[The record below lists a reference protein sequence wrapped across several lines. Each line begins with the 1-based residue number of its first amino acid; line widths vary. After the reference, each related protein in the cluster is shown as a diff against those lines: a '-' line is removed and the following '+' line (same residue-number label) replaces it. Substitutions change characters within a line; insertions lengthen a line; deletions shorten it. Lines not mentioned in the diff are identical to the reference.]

1 MKVQQLLRKLET
13 KKLHYGKYLY
23 KLALANPFAPW
34 FRTEFQKD
42 GNLKFLKSK
51 IDEYQTLYDL
61 GRPMYKSV
69 YRSELPINENEF
81 LDAKDLCIN
90 LLNANDYRIRVE
102 RWNGFCI
109 YNNDKDFLL
118 NLCDKMRVSARE
130 FWEPK
135 LESIDAL
142 LNEKN
147 IVLVDKVPEHPLKI
161 TFNYKRIDPSLST
174 WLLANK
180 DKSTAGEIAIS
191 NISSG
196 YASGNYIF
204 VRDERVLTIVQMIVG
219 HNIQRIER
227 LVYTGNIDK

>member
-42 GNLKFLKSK
+42 GKLKIARNKLN
-51 IDEYQTLYDL
+51 EYQILYDL

-69 YRSELPINENEF
+69 YRSELLISESEF
-81 LDAKDLCIN
+81 LDAKDLYNELITTT
-90 LLNANDYRIRVE
+90 DYKVRVE

-118 NLCDKMRVSARE
+118 NLCNKMRVSARE

-135 LESIDAL
+135 LESVYTL

-161 TFNYKRIDPSLST
+161 TFNYKPIDPSLSK

-180 DKSTAGEIAIS
+180 DKSTAGDIAIS

-204 VRDERVLTIVQMIVG
+204 VRDERVLTMVQMIAG

-227 LVYTGNIDK
+227 LVFKGNIDK

>member
-1 MKVQQLLRKLET
+1 MNKLRQCET

-42 GNLKFLKSK
+42 GTLKLAKSK
-51 IDEYQTLYDL
+51 LDEYQLLYDL
-61 GRPMYKSV
+61 GKPMYKSV
-69 YRSELPINENEF
+69 YRSEMPISDSEF
-81 LDAKDLCIN
+81 LDAKDLYN
-90 LLNANDYRIRVE
+90 ELRSVSDYKIRVE
-102 RWNGFCI
+102 RWSGFCL
-109 YNNDKDFLL
+109 YTNDKEFLL
-118 NLCDKMRVSARE
+118 NLTNKMRVSARE

-135 LESIDAL
+135 TESIDTL

-147 IVLVDKVPEHPLKI
+147 IVLVDKVPEHPIKV
-161 TFNYKRIDPSLST
+161 TFNYKKIDSSLST

-180 DKSTAGEIAIS
+180 DKSTAGQTTINNIS
-191 NISSG
+191 NG

-204 VRDERVLTIVQMIVG
+204 VRDERVLTMVQMIVG

-227 LVYTGNIDK
+227 LVYKDNIDK

>member
-1 MKVQQLLRKLET
+1 MNKLRLCET

-34 FRTEFQKD
+34 FRTEFQKSGD
-42 GNLKFLKSK
+42 LKMAKSK
-51 IDEYQTLYDL
+51 IEEYQLLYDL
-61 GRPMYKSV
+61 GKPMYKSI
-69 YRSELPINENEF
+69 YRSELPISDSEF
-81 LDAKDLCIN
+81 LDAKDLYNELITVTE
-90 LLNANDYRIRVE
+90 YKVRVE

-118 NLCDKMRVSARE
+118 NLANKMRVSARE

-147 IVLVDKVPEHPLKI
+147 IVLVDKIPEHPLKI

-180 DKSTAGEIAIS
+180 DKSTAGDTTIS

-204 VRDERVLTIVQMIVG
+204 IRDERVLTIVQMIVG

-227 LVYTGNIDK
+227 LVYKGNIDK